1 MEYWFN
7 LKLKK
12 WRIKNCLVFLKKFFL
27 YSSILYSNRGHRN
40 NFPFFFFFLIV
51 SQSPW
56 CIIHTGMMHI
66 QGPSK
71 VQPYPTSYP
80 PILEIRQDFGK
91 CVKWIRELLGPREVR
106 GTAKGI
112 NIKNSNGK
120 VLWYIAGLRYLL
132 KKIEKSNLT
141 TFRF

>member
-12 WRIKNCLVFLKKFFL
+12 MAYKKLFG
-27 YSSILYSNRGHRN
+27 ISN
-40 NFPFFFFFLIV
+40 FFFFIPQFYIPIGVIEIIFLFFLIV

-66 QGPSK
+66 QGPPK
-71 VQPYPTSYP
+71 VQSYPTSYP